1 MTNADRGGE
10 RTRGVWTGGGGERDA
25 RQRQRPRRPD
35 RRGRPAAR
43 AMALA
48 LAAGALG
55 LGMAACARAAP
66 DASRTAAAGS
76 GPAASAGPV
85 ASPAPIDSAAPVAS
99 AAPSATPPAAGAAGW
114 RIESSLGV
122 QIEVPVGW
130 AVNDYGCNMSQGPTV
145 VRAQGPQRQCLTPET
160 PSKQVAI
167 IGPDA
172 PDDAMK
178 GPGLTRRGVSLGGV
192 SAERTEGRGADGRY
206 LGWLRIP
213 SQRVLVS
220 VRAHDPEIARR
231 ILDSAQLVSVDHNG
245 CPARRPP
252 GKRPQATHPA
262 ARSAMAPGSP
272 SSISICYYGTAAD
285 ALLTSARL
293 SGQEAAAL
301 AAALSSA
308 APGPNPDVDPKECLI
323 PPAPPP
329 ADAVLLVEDAA
340 GRGAVHVAFSGC
352 IGRGLDNGALR
363 AHVNVPLIKLVMT
376 PLGTGFTF
384 NGDLGP

>member
-1 MTNADRGGE
+1 MTNADRDGE
-10 RTRGVWTGGGGERDA
+10 RTTGVWTGAGGGERDA
-25 RQRQRPRRPD
+25 GPRRPD

-48 LAAGALG
+48 LTAGALG

-66 DASRTAAAGS
+66 DASGTAVAGS
-76 GPAASAGPV
+76 RPAASAGPV
-85 ASPAPIDSAAPVAS
+85 ASAVPVPGPAPVAS
-99 AAPSATPPAAGAAGW
+99 SAPSATSATPPPAGAAGW

-122 QIEVPVGW
+122 QIEVPAGW

-145 VRAQGPQRQCLTPET
+145 VRAQGMQRLCLTAET
-160 PSKQVAI
+160 PEKQVAI

-178 GPGLTRRGVSLGGV
+178 APGLTRRGVSLGGV
-192 SAERTEGRGADGRY
+192 SAERTEGRGADGRH

-213 SQRVLVS
+213 SQRVLIS

-252 GKRPQATHPA
+252 GKRPQATHPG
-262 ARSAMAPGSP
+262 ARSTMAPGSP
-272 SSISICYYGTAAD
+272 SSISICYYGTDAD

-301 AAALSSA
+301 AAALSST
-308 APGPNPDVDPKECLI
+308 APGPNPDADPKECLL
-323 PPAPPP
+323 PPTPPP

-340 GRGAVHVAFSGC
+340 GRGAIHVAFSGC
-352 IGRGLDNGALR
+352 TGRGLDNGALR

-376 PLGTGFTF
+376 PLGTGYTF
-384 NGDLGP
+384 NGDLAP

>member
-1 MTNADRGGE
+1 
-10 RTRGVWTGGGGERDA
+10 
-25 RQRQRPRRPD
+25 
-35 RRGRPAAR
+35 
-43 AMALA
+43 MALA

-66 DASRTAAAGS
+66 DASGTAAAGS
-76 GPAASAGPV
+76 RTAASAGPAADATPIASPAPVASPPV
-85 ASPAPIDSAAPVAS
+85 ASPAP
-99 AAPSATPPAAGAAGW
+99 SATPPPAGAAGW

-122 QIEVPVGW
+122 QIEVPAGW

-145 VRAQGPQRQCLTPET
+145 VRAQGAQRTCLTRET
-160 PSKQVAI
+160 PAKQVAI

-220 VRAHDPEIARR
+220 VRAHDPEVARR
-231 ILDSAQLVSVDHNG
+231 ILDSAQVVSVDHNG

-252 GKRPQATHPA
+252 GKRPQATHPG
-262 ARSAMAPGSP
+262 ARSAMAPGNP

-308 APGPNPDVDPKECLI
+308 APGPNPDADPKECLH

-352 IGRGLDNGALR
+352 TGRGLDNGALR

-376 PLGTGFTF
+376 PLGTGFMF
-384 NGDLGP
+384 NGDLGN